1 MDRANSHWWI
11 MDNKRSTYN
20 IDAKVLFPDADQVEA
35 SGRSECD
42 FVSNGV
48 KFIGVVN
55 PESNY
60 SADRYLIYA
69 IAESPFKT
77 SNAR

>member
-1 MDRANSHWWI
+1 

-20 IDAKVLFPDADQVEA
+20 MDAKVLFPNSGQIEA

-42 FVSNGV
+42 FLSNGV
-48 KFIGVVN
+48 KFRGVVN

-60 SADRYLIYA
+60 STNTYLIYA
-69 IAESPFKT
+69 VAENPFKY